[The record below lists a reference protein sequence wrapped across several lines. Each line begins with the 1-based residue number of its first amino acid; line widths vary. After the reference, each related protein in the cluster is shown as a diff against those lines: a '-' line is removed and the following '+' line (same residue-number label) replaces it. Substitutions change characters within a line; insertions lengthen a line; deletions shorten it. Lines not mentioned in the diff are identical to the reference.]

1 MTTESIGEPDGT
13 DDEGGQDTDRETTE
27 DKARQPLPDERT
39 SKIVEYLELGA
50 LSVLALLGIIAVFG
64 AYTSAMGAIDTWVAR
79 EYDSIFRTV
88 FNLVVLGLV
97 GIGLSVLVRRRFE
110 S

>member
-1 MTTESIGEPDGT
+1 MTTDSTGESNGT
-13 DDEGGQDTDRETTE
+13 DGEAERATDSDAADDPGRAVT
-27 DKARQPLPDERT
+27 DDRAG
-39 SKIVEYLELGA
+39 KIVEYLELGA
-50 LSVLALLGIIAVFG
+50 VAVLALLSIIAVFG

-79 EYDSIFRTV
+79 EYESIFRAV

-97 GIGLSVLVRRRFE
+97 AIGLSVLVRRRFE